1 MRVSKGKYWSDLGRE
16 RVNCVDWLRERC
28 FSSFHERG
36 AKKSSFSISLPRLN
50 LTISLVL
57 LVYLLLLKN
66 FPSRKILRIRVACA
80 YLHMY
85 MSKYAYEIVI
95 KGTSCTYNQEITG

>member
-1 MRVSKGKYWSDLGRE
+1 MLFVISRAWGKEKFFLYFFTE
-16 RVNCVDWLRERC
+16 V
-28 FSSFHERG
+28 
-36 AKKSSFSISLPRLN
+36 K

-66 FPSRKILRIRVACA
+66 FPSRKILRIRSHARTYTCTCPS
-80 YLHMY
+80 M
-85 MSKYAYEIVI
+85 YAYETVI

>member
-1 MRVSKGKYWSDLGRE
+1 MLFVISRAWGKEKFFLYFFTE
-16 RVNCVDWLRERC
+16 V
-28 FSSFHERG
+28 
-36 AKKSSFSISLPRLN
+36 K

-66 FPSRKILRIRVACA
+66 FPCRKILRIRVACA